1 MNIIEAIK
9 SGKRFKRKS
18 EIAWMSGDQL
28 YNYVKADIIAD
39 DWEVEERKVTITRDQ
54 LYAALTKAELM
65 QQSLDRF
72 PVGVS
77 SIYEYIAK
85 ELGV

>member
-18 EIAWMSGDQL
+18 EIAWMSDDQL

-39 DWEVEERKVTITRDQ
+39 DWEVESQPVTITRKD
-54 LYAALTKAELM
+54 LDKAWAKARSNMLIDVEVL
-65 QQSLDRF
+65 
-72 PVGVS
+72 
-77 SIYEYIAK
+77 AK
-85 ELGV
+85 ELGL